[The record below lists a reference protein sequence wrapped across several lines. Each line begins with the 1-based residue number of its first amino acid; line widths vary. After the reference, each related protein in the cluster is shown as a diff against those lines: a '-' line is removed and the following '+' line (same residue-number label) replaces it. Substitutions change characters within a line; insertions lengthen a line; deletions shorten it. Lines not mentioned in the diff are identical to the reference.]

1 MSEFDNKAAQLSPE
15 LYERFKTALEIG
27 KWPDGRM
34 VSDAQK
40 QIAMEAVIIYEHH
53 HVLPQQH
60 LGAIQDK
67 CRSTD
72 SNAVNSDATG
82 SDDEQILTL
91 Q

>member
-1 MSEFDNKAAQLSPE
+1 MSEFDNKAAQLTPE

-27 KWPDGRM
+27 KWPDGRI

-53 HVLPQQH
+53 HVAPQQH
-60 LGAIQDK
+60 LGAIEDK
-67 CRSTD
+67 CRSA
-72 SNAVNSDATG
+72 SSDATD
-82 SDDEQILTL
+82 SDDEQTLIL